1 MCEFFAH
8 DLPSKMAATATVF
21 RVCDSDIGAKF
32 RNVTKLAIYRAQSE
46 FLVTVSKFSPYIIIM
61 PHSLFLII

>member
-32 RNVTKLAIYRAQSE
+32 RNVLNWQYIGPSQS
-46 FLVTVSKFSPYIIIM
+46 S
-61 PHSLFLII
+61 

>member
-8 DLPSKMAATATVF
+8 DLLSKMAATATVF

-32 RNVTKLAIYRAQSE
+32 RNVTKLAIGSSQS
-46 FLVTVSKFSPYIIIM
+46 S
-61 PHSLFLII
+61 